1 MANTRALADSF
12 GGTSTTSSP
21 SRSSRSATCRM
32 KLRRLAARGSK
43 VDGRADDYAVR
54 GPLRAV
60 DRLGSGA
67 ASFAGVA

>member
-1 MANTRALADSF
+1 
-12 GGTSTTSSP
+12 
-21 SRSSRSATCRM
+21 M